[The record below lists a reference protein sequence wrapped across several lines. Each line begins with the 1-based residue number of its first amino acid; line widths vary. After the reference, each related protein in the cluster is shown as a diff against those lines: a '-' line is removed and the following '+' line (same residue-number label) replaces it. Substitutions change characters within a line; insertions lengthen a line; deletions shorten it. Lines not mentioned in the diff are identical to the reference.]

1 MVSDVELSGKKAGR
15 KIEAHTFFS
24 QYLHEERTIKVFLP
38 PDYDSARPYPI
49 MYCHD
54 GLEFFT
60 HGRIAT
66 IANQMILEGTLKPML
81 VAGIAVSKT
90 NRNDDYGIRGS
101 RHDAYCR
108 FVVNECMWAMEETYN
123 LNPKERFMA
132 GISLGGTV
140 SVSLSLQYPHLFSNL
155 LLFSGAFFP
164 SVQEHVKK
172 VADLSFLNA
181 YMVVGK
187 QETAVETTSKTIHN
201 FYGYNQQMLDILRTQ
216 GANVTY
222 KEGEG
227 THVWG
232 FWQKQ
237 LPEALMYVNQLIR

>member
-1 MVSDVELSGKKAGR
+1 VSDIDLSGKKVGR

-24 QYLHEERTIKVFLP
+24 QYLHEDRTIKVFLP
-38 PDYDSARPYPI
+38 PEYDAMRSYPV

-66 IANQMILEGTLKPML
+66 IANQLILDGKLEPML

-90 NRNDDYGIRGS
+90 NRTDDYGIRGS

-108 FVVNECMWAMEETYN
+108 FVANECLATIEETYN
-123 LNPKERFMA
+123 INSEKRLMA

-164 SVQEHVKK
+164 SVREHVKK
-172 VADLSFLNA
+172 TLDLSYLHA

-187 QETAVETTSKTIHN
+187 QETEVETSNKTRHD
-201 FYGYNQQMLDILRTQ
+201 FYGYNQQMLDILRTRK
-216 GANVTY
+216 ADVTY
-222 KEGEG
+222 KEADG
-227 THVWG
+227 THIWG
-232 FWQKQ
+232 FWQKE
-237 LPEALMYVNQLIR
+237 LPEALIYANQLIR